1 MTFLHFN
8 LMPSTACLVRRQD
21 GDPNRMGWRFS
32 TKLVLHLY
40 VILELNVFSH
50 IGVSGLMDG
59 QGPLLVLEPPPR
71 LEFSNSTGSRLDCTA
86 RGSPMPSVHWLLAD
100 GTPANS
106 ISGLRY
112 QLPNGSLSFPAF
124 SAAEFRPDVHRA
136 VYRCVASN
144 ALGRV
149 LSRDVRLRAVVMQ
162 DFSVGATGSSVSRG
176 NMAVLRCLVP
186 SFVRDF
192 VSVTSWLQDQKFNIY
207 PSSDGDGKFH
217 MLPSGELVVLNAASA
232 DSFSSY
238 QCRVT
243 HRLTGETRPSTGV
256 ARITVTEARAVTPP
270 QFTDRSISI
279 EVRRDELVVL
289 PCIARGHPPP
299 DYRWEVGGSPLPEP
313 GDEQRYTTGGGGL
326 FVLPRPRPHDS
337 GRYICIA
344 SNSAGSSRME
354 VNLLVTS
361 PLTARVS
368 PGLHTA
374 ALGQPARF
382 SCTTAGHPVVSVL
395 WFKDGQPISG
405 LAVQPGMTR
414 EMLHLPSVT
423 RDDQGMYQCFVK
435 NEQDVAQGTAE
446 LRLGDTPPQLV
457 YRFIEQT
464 IQPGPEVSL
473 KCVASGNPTPNI
485 KWTLDGFPLQRSDHN
500 RFYVGQ
506 YELMHGGD
514 VISHVNIT
522 SVRVEDGGTY
532 QCMAS
537 NRVGE
542 ISHAARLNVY
552 GSPYIRV
559 MGEISAV
566 AGVTLRVT
574 CPVAGYPID
583 SIKWYRGDRLLPI
596 NRRHLVFS
604 NGTLVIEKVQSG
616 VDGGSYRCE
625 ASNKQ
630 GSTARGTAQITVMVP
645 PNITP
650 FSFRL
655 DLHLGER
662 VGVQCVVSKGDSP
675 LTIHWLKDG
684 EQLRQG
690 DGLVLRTL
698 DEFTS
703 VLSIGAL
710 APEHGGNYTC
720 VARNTAA
727 QAAYSAPLSVN
738 VPPTWVVEPQS
749 RAAKLGHQALL
760 DCKVEGFPQPTV
772 AWKKASGEKPG
783 QYQEVLG
790 HQLARLLP
798 NGSLLIESVA
808 QEDEGHYMCEA
819 SNGIGVGLSAVVK
832 LTVQAPVHFKVRSR
846 KELVR
851 RGSSALLRCQALGDL
866 PISLSWRKEGS
877 FVELQGRISIKNTS
891 VPEGLVSELT
901 IGAVRTEDGGIY
913 TCFARNEFGHDQIA
927 MHLLV
932 QDAPAPPTDLTIK
945 DSGSRRVTINWVPPV
960 LDGNSPIVRYL
971 VRYSPTQDSWQGPS
985 QEVIVDGT
993 ESKATLD
1000 ELRPAATYSV
1010 HVVAE
1015 NTLGP
1020 GSASLELRVRTD
1032 EEAPAVAPRR
1042 VAVEA
1047 VSSTQLALSWEPPPE
1062 DQWNGILRGHYVGH
1076 RELREVERKNGY
1088 NFSEVPWQ
1096 LDGKGQLRLDG
1107 LKKYCKY
1114 GIVVQAFN
1122 GRGSGPMSP
1131 EVVAQTLEDVPEASP
1146 RDVRCTALSSDKL
1159 QVSWQPPPESLVHG
1173 VIQGYRLLYEP
1184 VPSPRLT
1191 SDGRD
1196 ILGPQTKMTKALT
1209 AVLHDL
1215 LKFTNYSVELL
1226 AFTRVGDGV
1235 KSRRIFCRT
1244 KEDVPDAPGG
1254 IKVLLETPDT
1264 ALLTWLPPSN
1274 PNGVVVQYNV
1284 YVRVLEGTVQLDTR
1298 TIPYY
1303 STSQLQ
1309 YQLPGLKRRQIYEFW
1324 VTAST
1329 RVGEGTSTPVARLTA
1344 SAKVSAGIASFGGLR
1359 HVTWRSDARLE
1370 CRAVGVPEPQRQWL
1384 VVDTPFARLHPS
1396 HQARLALAT
1405 DGALLLSSAQRSDQG
1420 DYTCVVS
1427 NEHGRDHITY
1437 HLLVQVS
1444 PAAPLLI
1451 ATGSTQHS
1459 LQLQWKLGDDGGSPV
1474 RGYVIHYK
1482 LEHGEWEETHV
1493 DGNRNTFA
1501 LSSLRCGT
1509 AYHIFITAYN
1519 DVGSGAPSLTL
1530 TARTRGG
1537 IPAIPP
1543 PGDLLVVNSTAA
1555 LLRLDNWPDSG
1566 CSMLYYVVEYMTQ
1579 KGSGPSGQAK
1589 DWVVVGNNI
1598 VPGKVFSLV
1607 DLSPGSQYR
1616 LRVTAHNA
1624 AGSNVANYRFTTVTA
1639 IGGTA
1644 GPSLVMME
1652 TETELKAPLHKDM
1665 KLIILAVCSAVALCL
1680 SLLGLCFCLKR
1691 KSGSNRT
1698 SPCPS
1703 LQDVQTSATQ
1713 DNKHNLARREQ
1724 YYATVRKLPPSPATL
1739 ECIPEYS
1746 EDIRPYATFHVP
1758 GPPNSETTKL
1768 QTFVYRDSDASPTRK
1783 SVGKSD
1789 YCRVKRPRP
1798 GEEYDSFGSES
1809 DTEPGTSSRTE
1820 SSNQLDDG
1828 GNQGELNRPYHP
1840 AISRLPKSM
1849 VDSTYPG
1856 SDWSPP
1862 PEAVFQR
1869 RYCQAHLLK

>member
-1 MTFLHFN
+1 ME
-8 LMPSTACLVRRQD
+8 
-21 GDPNRMGWRFS
+21 GGFS
-32 TKLVLHLY
+32 IKLLFHLYLVL
-40 VILELNVFSH
+40 ELAVFSPA
-50 IGVSGLMDG
+50 GVWGLLDG

-71 LEFSNSTGSRLDCTA
+71 LEFSNSTGGRLDCSA
-86 RGSPMPSVHWLLAD
+86 RGSPKPTVHWLLID
-100 GTPANS
+100 GNPANS

-136 VYRCVASN
+136 IYRCVASN
-144 ALGRV
+144 TLGRA

-162 DFSVGATGSSVSRG
+162 DFSVGATGSSVTRG
-176 NMAVLRCLVP
+176 NMAVLRCVVP

-192 VSVTSWLQDQKFNIY
+192 LSVTSWLQDQKFNIY
-207 PSSDGDGKFH
+207 PSSEGDGKFH
-217 MLPSGELVVLNAASA
+217 MLPTGELIVLNVGNS
-232 DSFSSY
+232 DSYSTY

-243 HRLTGETRPSTGV
+243 HRLSGETRVSTGV
-256 ARITVTEARAVTPP
+256 ARITVTEARTVTLP
-270 QFTDRSISI
+270 QFTDRSVSI
-279 EVRRDELVVL
+279 EARRDELVVL
-289 PCIARGHPPP
+289 PCIAEGHPPP
-299 DYRWEVGGSPLPEP
+299 EYRWEVGGSPLPEP
-313 GDEQRYTTGGGGL
+313 GDDQRYTTGGGGL

-337 GRYICIA
+337 GRYLCVA

-354 VNLLVTS
+354 INLLVTS
-361 PLTARVS
+361 PLSARVS
-368 PGLHTA
+368 PALHTA
-374 ALGQPARF
+374 ALGQPAHF
-382 SCTTAGHPVVSVL
+382 SCTAAGHPIVTLL
-395 WFKDGQPISG
+395 WFKDGLPLSG
-405 LAVQPGMTR
+405 PAVQTGMAR
-414 EMLHLPSVT
+414 ELLRLPSVT
-423 RDDQGMYQCFVK
+423 RDDQGIYQCFVK

-485 KWTLDGFPLQRSDHN
+485 KWTLDGFPLPRGDN

-532 QCMAS
+532 QCLAS

-542 ISHAARLNVY
+542 VSHRARLNVY
-552 GSPYIRV
+552 GTPYIRV

-566 AGVTLRVT
+566 AGETLRVT

-583 SIKWYRGDRLLPI
+583 NIKWYRGDRLLPI

-625 ASNKQ
+625 ATNKH
-630 GSTARGTAQITVMVP
+630 GNTARGTAQITVMVP
-645 PNITP
+645 PKITP

-662 VGVQCVVSKGDSP
+662 VGVQCVVSKGDAP
-675 LTIHWLKDG
+675 LSIHWLKDG
-684 EQLRQG
+684 QELTQG

-710 APEHGGNYTC
+710 AREHGGNYTC
-720 VARNTAA
+720 VARNAAA

-738 VPPTWVVEPQS
+738 VPPTWLIEPQS

-783 QYQEVLG
+783 QYQDVLG

-798 NGSLLIESVA
+798 NGSLLIEAVA

-819 SNGIGVGLSAVVK
+819 SNGIGVGLSAVVQ

-901 IGAVRTEDGGIY
+901 IGAVRAEDGGIY
-913 TCFARNEFGHDQIA
+913 TCFARNEFGHDQTA

-932 QDAPAPPTDLTIK
+932 QDAPAPPTDLAIQ
-945 DSGSRRVTINWVPPV
+945 DCGSRRVTVAWVPPM
-960 LDGNSPIVRYL
+960 LDGNSPIMRYL
-971 VRYSPTQDSWQGPS
+971 VRYNPIQDTWQGPS
-985 QEVIVDGT
+985 QEVTVDGG

-1000 ELRPAATYSV
+1000 ELRPATTYGV
-1010 HVVAE
+1010 RVVAE

-1020 GSASLELRVRTD
+1020 GAASQELRVQTD
-1032 EEAPAVAPRR
+1032 EEAPTGAPRR
-1042 VAVEA
+1042 VTVEA
-1047 VSSTQLALSWEPPPE
+1047 VSSTQLAVSWEPPPE
-1062 DQWNGILRGHYVGH
+1062 DRWNGILRGHYVGH
-1076 RELREVERKNGY
+1076 RELGEVEGKHGY
-1088 NFSEVPWQ
+1088 NFSEVPWL
-1096 LDGKGQLRLDG
+1096 LDGKGQFRLDG
-1107 LKKYCKY
+1107 LKKFCKY
-1114 GIVVQAFN
+1114 GLVVQAFN
-1122 GRGSGPMSP
+1122 GRGSGPMSS

-1184 VPSPRLT
+1184 VPMPVIT
-1191 SDGRD
+1191 SDQHD
-1196 ILGPQTKMTKALT
+1196 MLGPQTKMTTALT
-1209 AVLHDL
+1209 TVLHDL

-1235 KSRRIFCRT
+1235 KSRRNFCRT
-1244 KEDVPDAPGG
+1244 KEDVPGAPGG
-1254 IKVLLETPDT
+1254 IKVLLETSDT

-1274 PNGVVVQYNV
+1274 PNGVIVQYNV
-1284 YVRVLEGTVQLDTR
+1284 YVRVLEGTLQMDSR
-1298 TIPYY
+1298 TVPHY

-1309 YQLPGLKRRQIYEFW
+1309 YQLPGLKRSQIYEFW
-1324 VTAST
+1324 ITAST
-1329 RVGEGTSTPVARLTA
+1329 RVGEGTSTPVARLRP
-1344 SAKVSAGIASFGGLR
+1344 SEKVSAGIASFGGLR
-1359 HVTWRSDARLE
+1359 RVSWRSDVRLE

-1384 VVDTPFARLHPS
+1384 VTDTPFNRLHPS
-1396 HQARLALAT
+1396 RQARLAIAT

-1427 NEHGRDHITY
+1427 NEHGRDHIIY

-1444 PAAPLLI
+1444 PAAPLLLV
-1451 ATGSTQHS
+1451 TGSSQHS

-1474 RGYVIHYK
+1474 RGFVIHYK

-1493 DGNRNTFA
+1493 DGTRNTFT
-1501 LSSLRCGT
+1501 LSNLRCGT
-1509 AYHIFITAYN
+1509 AYHVFITSYN
-1519 DVGSGAPSLTL
+1519 DVGSGAPSPTL
-1530 TARTRGG
+1530 AVRTRGG

-1543 PGDLLVVNSTAA
+1543 PGDLLIVNSTAA
-1555 LLRLDNWPDSG
+1555 MLRLDAWPDSG
-1566 CSMLYYVVEYMTQ
+1566 CPMLYYVVEYMGHRGL
-1579 KGSGPSGQAK
+1579 GSSGQAK
-1589 DWVVVGNNI
+1589 DWVV
-1598 VPGKVFSLV
+1598 GK
-1607 DLSPGSQYR
+1607 
-1616 LRVTAHNA
+1616 
-1624 AGSNVANYRFTTVTA
+1624 
-1639 IGGTA
+1639 
-1644 GPSLVMME
+1644 
-1652 TETELKAPLHKDM
+1652 
-1665 KLIILAVCSAVALCL
+1665 
-1680 SLLGLCFCLKR
+1680 
-1691 KSGSNRT
+1691 
-1698 SPCPS
+1698 
-1703 LQDVQTSATQ
+1703 
-1713 DNKHNLARREQ
+1713 
-1724 YYATVRKLPPSPATL
+1724 
-1739 ECIPEYS
+1739 
-1746 EDIRPYATFHVP
+1746 
-1758 GPPNSETTKL
+1758 
-1768 QTFVYRDSDASPTRK
+1768 
-1783 SVGKSD
+1783 
-1789 YCRVKRPRP
+1789 
-1798 GEEYDSFGSES
+1798 
-1809 DTEPGTSSRTE
+1809 
-1820 SSNQLDDG
+1820 
-1828 GNQGELNRPYHP
+1828 
-1840 AISRLPKSM
+1840 
-1849 VDSTYPG
+1849 
-1856 SDWSPP
+1856 
-1862 PEAVFQR
+1862 
-1869 RYCQAHLLK
+1869 